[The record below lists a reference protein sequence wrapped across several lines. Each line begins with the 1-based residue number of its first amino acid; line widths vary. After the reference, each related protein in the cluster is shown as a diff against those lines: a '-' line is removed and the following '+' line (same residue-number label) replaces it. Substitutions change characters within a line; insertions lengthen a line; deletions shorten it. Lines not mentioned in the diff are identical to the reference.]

1 LHDWTKSG
9 RDIFIYMAKRE
20 VDIVV
25 LSDIHLGTYG
35 CHAKELLQYL
45 KSIKPKAVVLNGDII
60 DIWQFSKRYWPS
72 THMMVIKHLIGYIT
86 KEIPVYY
93 IPGNHDE
100 MLRRFKDFQLGSLKI
115 TNKLS
120 LKIDGANVWIFHGD
134 VFDVVMQHSKWLAKL
149 GAIGYDTLILINR
162 FVNFISK
169 KMGRGKVSLSKKI
182 KNSVKGAVKFINQ
195 FEDTV
200 CSIAAENEYKYV
212 ICGHIHQPE
221 IKTVVTENGT
231 VIYMNSGDWIENLTS
246 LEYNDGKWTIYKYME
261 DPIAQAIEVNKKKQA
276 EDSPKEMMASLL
288 HELNVRTKSMND
300 NIPGINNSIEA
311 A

>member
-1 LHDWTKSG
+1 
-9 RDIFIYMAKRE
+9 MAKRE

-35 CHAKELLQYL
+35 CHAREVLQYL

-60 DIWQFSKRYWPS
+60 DVWQFSKRYWPA
-72 THMMVIKHLIGYIT
+72 THMMVVKHLIGLIA
-86 KEIPVYY
+86 KEVPVYY

-115 TNKLS
+115 TNKLT
-120 LKIDGANVWIFHGD
+120 LKIDNSNVWIFHGD

-162 FVNFISK
+162 FANFISEK
-169 KMGRGKVSLSKKI
+169 LGQGKLSFSKKI
-182 KNSVKGAVKFINQ
+182 KNSVKGAVKFINK

-200 CSIAAENEYKYV
+200 CEIAAANHYDYV

-221 IKTVVTENGT
+221 IRTVETSQGSV
-231 VIYMNSGDWIENLTS
+231 VYMNSGDWIENLTS
-246 LEYNDGKWTIYKYME
+246 LEYAEGKWSIYHYAN
-261 DPIAQAIEVNKKKQA
+261 DPVAQAIDISKKKG
-276 EDSPKEMMASLL
+276 EKENAKTLMASLMQ
-288 HELNVRTKSMND
+288 ELNV
-300 NIPGINNSIEA
+300 IPNLPKNLKDMPGAIEA
-311 A
+311 I